1 MHGALAPGGD
11 TVSGR
16 STRAECWRSDMHEPK
31 IVSRGAWLEARK
43 RLLVKE
49 KEFTRLRDELSQA
62 RRDLPWVPVEKDYTF
77 EGPAGAVTLR
87 ELFEDRSQ
95 LITYHFMFDPSWQE
109 GCSNCSFWADGY
121 NGYFK
126 HLNQRDVAFAVVS
139 RAPAPKLQAFRT
151 RMGWRFPWVSSLN
164 SDFNYDFQ
172 VSFTADAIASGEIT
186 YNYARR
192 KPRSTEL
199 PGLSVFCKD
208 DHGVIFHTY
217 SCYARGL
224 DMLNGAYH
232 HLDLVPKGRNEA
244 GLLYPMAWVRLHDR
258 YGG

>member
-1 MHGALAPGGD
+1 MQQH
-11 TVSGR
+11 
-16 STRAECWRSDMHEPK
+16 K
-31 IVSRGAWLEARK
+31 IVSRGAWLEAREQ
-43 RLLVKE
+43 LLAKE

-62 RRDLPWVPVEKDYTF
+62 RRDLPWVRVDKDYTF

-87 ELFEDRSQ
+87 ELFDGRSQ
-95 LITYHFMFDPSWQE
+95 LIAYHFMFDPSWEE
-109 GCSNCSFWADGY
+109 GCPSCSFWADGY
-121 NGYFK
+121 NGYFE
-126 HLNQRDVAFAVVS
+126 HLHQRDVAFAVIS
-139 RAPAPKLQAFRT
+139 RAPAAKLEAFRT

-172 VSFTADAIASGEIT
+172 VSFTPEAIASGEIT
-186 YNYARR
+186 YNYARS
-192 KPRSTEL
+192 KPGSTEL

-208 DHGVIFHTY
+208 DHGIIFHTY

-232 HLDLVPKGRNEA
+232 HLDLVPKGRDEA
-244 GLLYPMAWVRLHDR
+244 GLPYPMAWVRLHDR

>member
-1 MHGALAPGGD
+1 MQEH
-11 TVSGR
+11 
-16 STRAECWRSDMHEPK
+16 K

-49 KEFTRLRDELSQA
+49 KEFTRLRDELSRT
-62 RRDLPWVPVEKDYTF
+62 RRDLPWVRVEKDYTF

-87 ELFEDRSQ
+87 ELFEYRSQ

-109 GCSNCSFWADGY
+109 GCPNCSFWADGY

-139 RAPAPKLQAFRT
+139 RAPASKLEAFRT

-172 VSFTADAIASGEIT
+172 VSFTPDAIASGEIT
-186 YNYARR
+186 YQTAASAPARV
-192 KPRSTEL
+192 RSTWL
-199 PGLSVFCKD
+199 
-208 DHGVIFHTY
+208 GVKAAARLRAWREAVRD
-217 SCYARGL
+217 ARGIPVTSP
-224 DMLNGAYH
+224 AA
-232 HLDLVPKGRNEA
+232 VTR
-244 GLLYPMAWVRLHDR
+244 
-258 YGG
+258 